1 MSVVVETVNELFDV
15 LMNDGVKSNI
25 MRPLLQL
32 RLGGKLPIKNQVG
45 SLEISTL
52 LRQLFDRITSIQ
64 QDSFF
69 SINKGNLTLTG
80 RCIHKRR
87 VIAHQAKIIFRDF
100 DLAQICGPNRP
111 VLNGNLIISTR
122 PIIFYL

>member
-1 MSVVVETVNELFDV
+1 MSIVVEAVNELLDV

-25 MRPLLQL
+25 MRPLFQL
-32 RLGGKLPIKNQVG
+32 CRGGKLSVKNQVG

-52 LRQLFDRITSIQ
+52 LRQLFDRITSIP

-87 VIAHQAKIIFRDF
+87 VIAHQTKIIFRDF

-111 VLNGNLIISTR
+111 VLNGNLIISTC
-122 PIIFYL
+122 PIICYS